1 MPDSPYRILVV
12 EDDAT
17 IRSGLRVTLELEGF
31 QVQEA
36 VDGAEALRRLNEF
49 SPDVVVLD
57 LMLPGKSGFDICRDI
72 RTMKPDAFVLMLTA
86 RTDEASKVA
95 GLTLGADDYVT
106 KPFSLAELIARI
118 RTLLRRSSR
127 SSRAAPV
134 PVANADIQ
142 EWGRVRID
150 FRQMRCWVEGE
161 LVELSAKEFEI
172 LRDFSMRPGEVVRRE
187 DLLERVWGYSPEN
200 LPSTRTVDN
209 FLLKLRQKLEADPA
223 SPRLLV
229 SVRGAGYR
237 LEAPTESG

>member
-1 MPDSPYRILVV
+1 MPEARILVV
-12 EDDAT
+12 EDDVT

-31 QVQEA
+31 LVEEA
-36 VDGAEALRRLNEF
+36 ADGTEALRLLSSF
-49 SPDVVVLD
+49 APDVVVLD

-72 RTMKPDAFVLMLTA
+72 RVLRPGAFVLMLTA

-118 RTLLRRSSR
+118 RTLLRRSGR
-127 SSRAAPV
+127 SPVAAAPSAE
-134 PVANADIQ
+134 VA

-150 FRQMRCWVEGE
+150 FRQLRCWVEGDP
-161 LVELSAKEFEI
+161 VDLSAKEFEI
-172 LRDFSMRPGEVVRRE
+172 LRDFSSRPGEVVRRE
-187 DLLERVWGYSPEN
+187 DLLERVWGYSPDN

-209 FLLKLRQKLEADPA
+209 FLLKLRQKLEEDPA
-223 SPRLLV
+223 APRLLV

-237 LEAPTESG
+237 LELPESRPA

>member
-1 MPDSPYRILVV
+1 MPDSRIAEPRVLVV

-17 IRSGLRVTLELEGF
+17 IRGGLRVTLELEGF
-31 QVQEA
+31 LVEDA
-36 VDGAEALRRLNEF
+36 ADGSEALRLLTSF

-72 RTMKPDAFVLMLTA
+72 RSFKPDVFVLMLTA

-118 RTLLRRSSR
+118 RTLLRRSA
-127 SSRAAPV
+127 RAATPMG
-134 PVANADIQ
+134 ADIV
-142 EWGRVRID
+142 EWGRVRVD
-150 FRQMRCWVEGE
+150 FRQLRCWVEQDA
-161 LVELSAKEFEI
+161 VELSAKEFEI
-172 LRDFSMRPGEVVRRE
+172 LKDFAARPGEVVRRE
-187 DLLERVWGYSPEN
+187 DLLERVWGYSPDN

-209 FLLKLRQKLEADPA
+209 FLLKLRQKLEVDPA
-223 SPRLLV
+223 NPRLLV

-237 LEAPTESG
+237 LELPDRGNG